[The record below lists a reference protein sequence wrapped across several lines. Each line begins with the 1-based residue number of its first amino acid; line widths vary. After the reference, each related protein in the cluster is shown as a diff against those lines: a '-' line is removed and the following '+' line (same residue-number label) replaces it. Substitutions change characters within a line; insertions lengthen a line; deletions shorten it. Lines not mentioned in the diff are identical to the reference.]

1 MTGRKLLPLLA
12 ALAAVW
18 CRGEGAP
25 AWIELSNT
33 NGYAWVSTEVDA
45 PIASD
50 RTYKIQIL
58 PGEMKG
64 AWLLQRPVAVM
75 AHNVTN
81 LVQVT
86 RPARLYAAVLYKYI
100 GTEKF
105 TDAHFTELEQQGW
118 TFVEDEYKTTT
129 FQSEHWDWQVL
140 RKDIEPGP
148 VTFRSHSAMVVL
160 HVREKPSS

>member
-1 MTGRKLLPLLA
+1 MPGPKLLLVLA
-12 ALAAVW
+12 ALCAAW

-33 NGYAWVSTEVDA
+33 NGYALVSTAVDA
-45 PIASD
+45 AIASD
-50 RTYKIQIL
+50 RPYRIQIL
-58 PGEMKG
+58 PGEMNG
-64 AWLLQRPVAVM
+64 TWMLQRPVAVM

-100 GTEKF
+100 GAEKF

-118 TFVEDEYKTTT
+118 TFVEDEFKTTT

-140 RKDIEPGP
+140 RKDVGPGP
-148 VTFRSHSAMVVL
+148 VTFRTHSAMVVL
-160 HVREKPSS
+160 HLKEKPSS